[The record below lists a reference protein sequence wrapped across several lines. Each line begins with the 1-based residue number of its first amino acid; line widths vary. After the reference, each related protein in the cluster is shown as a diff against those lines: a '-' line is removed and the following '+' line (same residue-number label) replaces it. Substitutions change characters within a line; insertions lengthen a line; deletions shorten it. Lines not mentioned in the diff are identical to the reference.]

1 MTRWS
6 VWRDSLNEVIST
18 KEKIL
23 QAALI
28 EFGQKGYNGASTN
41 KIKDRAKVSK
51 GLIFNYFES
60 KSMLFYEVFSG
71 ALKRL
76 LAALE
81 ELEFHPDKPVYE
93 RIMDIVL
100 FKVIYAK
107 KYPYDSQC
115 LIEAFKNPQ
124 PEWQDKMKE
133 TVVVM
138 TKMSLDHVILEKD
151 MLEFSSSYTREDV
164 IRNITIATSGLQE
177 MYVNENLS
185 LEYLENVREEAL
197 SFLKIVIEGMKDK

>member
-1 MTRWS
+1 M
-6 VWRDSLNEVIST
+6 NEVIST

-28 EFGQKGYNGASTN
+28 EFGEKGYNGASTN
-41 KIKDRAKVSK
+41 KIKDRANVSK

-60 KSMLFYEVFSG
+60 KAMLFYEVFSG

-81 ELEFHPDKPVYE
+81 ELEFDLEKPVYE

-100 FKVIYAK
+100 FKVVYAK
-107 KYPYDSQC
+107 KHPYDSQC
-115 LIEAFKNPQ
+115 LIEAFKNPH

-138 TKMSLDHVILEKD
+138 TKMSLDHVILEED
-151 MLEFSSSYTREDV
+151 MSQFSTKYTREDV

-177 MYVNENLS
+177 MYINENLS
-185 LEYLENVREEAL
+185 LEYLETVREEAL